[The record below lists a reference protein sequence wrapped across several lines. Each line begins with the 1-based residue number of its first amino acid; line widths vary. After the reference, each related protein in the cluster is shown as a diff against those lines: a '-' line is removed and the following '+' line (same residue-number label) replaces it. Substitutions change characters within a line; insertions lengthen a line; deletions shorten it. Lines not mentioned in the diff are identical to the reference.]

1 MASNLDIANLRALM
15 AEKTGY
21 DLGDDRISAV
31 EARLGPIARR
41 ENIESPSALLALLD
55 PVVRPG
61 LTWEVIETVLPAD
74 SRFFRD
80 REPFQL
86 MKTQLLP
93 ALAQAKGG
101 PVRILSAGCATGQE
115 PWSAAICAAE
125 SQSVEVEIVA
135 LDLAGRAIEK
145 ARSGIYTQFEVQ
157 RGLRSR
163 QLIEWFERSDDL
175 WRVSEKLRSA
185 VQYERANLLDGLEPF
200 GRFDLIFCRH
210 ILPGMTPAART
221 RVLASL
227 DAALAPTGCLFLGAG
242 EATPEVQALF
252 RPVAGLNAVYVRAQS
267 PISRAA

>member
-1 MASNLDIANLRALM
+1 MASDLDIANLKALM
-15 AEKTGY
+15 AEKAGY
-21 DLGDDRISAV
+21 DLGEERISAV

-41 ENIESPSALLALLD
+41 ENIESPAALLALLD
-55 PVVRPG
+55 PIARPG

-86 MKTQLLP
+86 MNKQLLP

-101 PVRILSAGCATGQE
+101 KVRILSAGCATGQE
-115 PWSAAICAAE
+115 AWSAAICAAE

-135 LDLAGRAIEK
+135 LDLSSRAIEK
-145 ARSGIYTQFEVQ
+145 ARSAIYTQFEVQ

-175 WRVSEKLRSA
+175 WRVSEKLRGA
-185 VQYERANLLDGLEPF
+185 VRFERANLLDGLESF

-210 ILPGMTPAART
+210 VLPGMTPGARA
-221 RVLASL
+221 RALGSL
-227 DAALAPTGCLFLGAG
+227 EAVLAPTGCLFLGAG
-242 EATPEVQALF
+242 EVVPEVQALF
-252 RPVAGLNAVYVRAQS
+252 RPVAGMSAVYVRPQ
-267 PISRAA
+267 PPVSRAA